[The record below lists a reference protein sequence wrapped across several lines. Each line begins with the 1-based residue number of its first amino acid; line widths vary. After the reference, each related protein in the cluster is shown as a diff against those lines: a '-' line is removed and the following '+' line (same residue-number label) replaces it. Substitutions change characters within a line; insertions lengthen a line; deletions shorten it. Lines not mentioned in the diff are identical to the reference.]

1 MITRKLSPLINNSF
15 FLFGMRGVGK
25 TTLLQNFFT
34 TESVVTINLLEPRT
48 LANLQA
54 NPSLLQPMIAD
65 GIAAKQLIVI
75 DEIQKVPAL
84 LDVVHLLIERDGAR
98 FALTGS
104 SARKLRRGAANMLA
118 GRAYVL
124 KLYPFLADELGELFN
139 LHDALEWGLLPT
151 IWKTTNPIE
160 RSLYLQSYAETYIK
174 EEIIV
179 EQIIRNLPPFRRF
192 LNVASQMSGKI
203 LNYSKVASDCQTDP
217 SNVRNYYQILED
229 TLVGFFL
236 EPFNQSIRKRQR
248 ESPKFYFVDSGIAR
262 ALAGHLDLP
271 LRPQTS
277 LYGDAFEAF
286 IVNQIRTHLE
296 YSFKQYQLSFLKTKD
311 GAEID
316 LIIERA
322 GKPTFLIEVKSGSIV
337 RKEELKNLKNFSKDI
352 AGSIPLCL
360 YNGTESLR
368 FEEVECVPWQ
378 DGIRRIILEG

>member
-1 MITRKLSPLINNSF
+1 MISRRLKPLHNCSF
-15 FLFGMRGVGK
+15 FLFGVRGVGK
-25 TTLLQNFFT
+25 TTLLQNSFDPL
-34 TESVVTINLLEPRT
+34 SVVHVNLLEPRV
-48 LANLQA
+48 LASLQA
-54 NPSLLQPMIAD
+54 NPELLQAMIAK
-65 GIAAKQLIVI
+65 GIAAKQLIII

-98 FALTGS
+98 FALMGS

-124 KLYPFLADELGELFN
+124 KLYPFLADELAESFN
-139 LHDALEWGLLPT
+139 LQDALEWGLLPT
-151 IWKTTNPIE
+151 VWKTTDPIE
-160 RSLYLQSYAETYIK
+160 RSLYLQSYAETYLK
-174 EEIIV
+174 EEIVV
-179 EQIIRNLPPFRRF
+179 EQIIRTLPPFRRF

-236 EPFNQSIRKRQR
+236 EPFHQSIRKRQSQ
-248 ESPKFYFVDSGIAR
+248 SPKFYFVDSGIAR

-286 IVNQIRTHLE
+286 IINQIRTHLE
-296 YSFKQYQLSFLKTKD
+296 YSFRQYQLSFLKTKD

-316 LIIERA
+316 LIVERA
-322 GKPTFLIEVKSGSIV
+322 GKQTFLIEIKSGSVV
-337 RKEELKNLKNFSKDI
+337 REEEVRNLKNLSKDI
-352 AGSIPLCL
+352 AASIPLCL
-360 YNGTESLR
+360 YTGTETLT
-368 FEEVECVPWQ
+368 FGEVECVPWAE
-378 DGIRRIILEG
+378 GITRIVNE